1 MENKEHFSDLIK
13 TEITDVTSDRLTT
26 SFRLW
31 VEVEDVMNRDVF
43 TVCPDDTVTTAA
55 KIVSDNK
62 ISCVVVT
69 DSGSV
74 AGILTEPDFL
84 KRAMS
89 LKRDFNEIRV
99 AEIMS
104 ASVVTVPADL
114 SIFEASKTM
123 EKKGIKQLPVLE
135 KGKLV
140 GIVTQT
146 DLIRTLTSYVM
157 WRDVVEI
164 MSRDVSTVQKNTTVS
179 EASQIMTS
187 HDISSIVVLDGDRV
201 IGLLTERDI
210 INRIITLQKS
220 ADTQVEQ
227 VMSSPVISIP
237 PDFSVISANNLMEKM
252 YIRRLVVIEDKCLRG
267 IIVQTD
273 IFKAI
278 EKKLR
283 DEEEKNLGL
292 LEKSKRSIYTL
303 DLDGNITYVN
313 PAFMKLLEVTDPAEL
328 INQPFLPKKLWNKP
342 REGKQFLKELQNGY
356 TDTKELTLKTAKG
369 RKIYV
374 TVFSTI
380 TRDVHGKINGF
391 QGMLDDITPKK
402 ELVALR
408 EAEKALRENEEKY
421 RNVVEHTN
429 DGICIIQDDLVK
441 FTNNSLT
448 EIIGCSTDEII
459 DRSFEDFVHPDEL
472 QKVKGKY
479 QRFGT
484 GEQDEQRYETALKH
498 KNGRRIEV
506 EFNTSV
512 TDYGDRRAWLVFIH
526 DITKRK
532 QAEETMRQAM
542 KRAEQTQIELK
553 QLNLQLETSAEQA
566 NLMAHEA
573 VVADLAKSQFLSN
586 MSHEIRT
593 PMNAIIGF
601 SDVLSEEQLTQEQK
615 YYITIIRDS
624 AKNLLQLINDIL
636 DFSKIEAGKLDIEI
650 VSCSLEHLLAVT
662 ESLMRPLAIEKNLAF
677 EILQCED
684 LPAQIRTAPVRL
696 KQCLVNLISNAIK
709 FTEKGHVYVNVS
721 LEKGTCKGN
730 CPAPLRSR
738 GPQTR
743 NNALGEPPQNGEPQ
757 LSLRF
762 DVEDTGIGIPADK
775 QESIFKEFMQADKSS
790 TTKYGGTGLGLAI
803 TKRLTRLL
811 GGEISLTSQA
821 GKGSVF
827 SLVIPIS
834 VETESQKSFNKYNA
848 ADQLLNRSEFGEQDK
863 LSGDVLVAEDSKTNQ
878 ELIKLLL
885 ERMGLQVT
893 IVEDGKE
900 TIEKALSRTFDLI
913 LMDIQMPNVNGYEAA
928 KALRKKQVQTP
939 IIALTAYAMKADRQK
954 CINAGCDDY
963 IAKPINREILLR
975 KVRKY
980 LTLKNAA
987 LSRKKT

>member
-13 TEITDVTSDRLTT
+13 TEITDVTSDCLTT
-26 SFRLW
+26 SFRVW

-74 AGILTEPDFL
+74 VGILTEPDFL

-89 LKRDFNEIRV
+89 LKRDFNEIKV

-104 ASVVTVPADL
+104 APVVTVPADL

-135 KGKLV
+135 KGQLV

-179 EASQIMTS
+179 EASKIMTS
-187 HDISSIVVLDGDRV
+187 HDISSIVVLDGDRA
-201 IGLLTERDI
+201 IGVLTERDI

-220 ADTQVEQ
+220 ADTQVEE

-237 PDFSVISANNLMEKM
+237 PNFSVISASNLMEKM
-252 YIRRLVVIEDKCLRG
+252 DIRRLVVIEDKCLRG

-273 IFKAI
+273 IFKAV
-278 EKKLR
+278 EKKLQ

-292 LEKSKRSIYTL
+292 LEKSERSIYTL

-342 REGKQFLKELQNGY
+342 KEGKQFLKELKNGY

-369 RKIYV
+369 GKIYA

-380 TRDVHGKINGF
+380 IRDVHGRINGF

-421 RNVVEHTN
+421 RNVVENTN
-429 DGICIIQDDLVK
+429 DGICVIQDDSVK

-448 EIIGCSTDEII
+448 EIIGCSKDEII
-459 DRSFEDFVHPDEL
+459 GKNFEDFVHPDEL
-472 QKVKGKY
+472 QKVKDKY
-479 QRFGT
+479 QRFMAE
-484 GEQDEQRYETALKH
+484 EQDEQRYETALKH
-498 KNGRRIEV
+498 KDGLRIEV

-512 TDYGDRRAWLVFIH
+512 TDYDDRRAWLVFIR

-532 QAEETMRQAM
+532 QAEENMRQAM
-542 KRAEQTQIELK
+542 KHTERTQVELE
-553 QLNLQLETSAEQA
+553 QLNLRLEASAEKA
-566 NLMAHEA
+566 NLMAQEA
-573 VVADLAKSQFLSN
+573 VVADLAKSHFLAN
-586 MSHEIRT
+586 VSHEIRT

-615 YYITIIRDS
+615 YYVTIIRDS

-662 ESLMRPLAIEKNLAF
+662 ESLMRPLAIEKDLAF

-684 LPAQIRTAPVRL
+684 LPAQVRTAPVRL
-696 KQCLVNLISNAIK
+696 RQCLVNLISNAIK

-721 LEKGTCKGN
+721 LEKGDCKEN
-730 CPAPLRSR
+730 CPAPLRS
-738 GPQTR
+738 
-743 NNALGEPPQNGEPQ
+743 QNGEPQ
-757 LSLRF
+757 LFLRF
-762 DVEDTGIGIPADK
+762 DVEDTGIGIPEDK
-775 QESIFKEFMQADKSS
+775 QESIFEEFMQGDKSS
-790 TTKYGGTGLGLAI
+790 TTRYGGTGLGLAI
-803 TKRLTRLL
+803 TKRLACLL
-811 GGEISLTSQA
+811 GGKISLTSKA
-821 GKGSVF
+821 DKGSMF

-848 ADQLLNRSEFGEQDK
+848 ADELNQLKVGEQDK

-885 ERMGLQVT
+885 QRMGLKVT
-893 IVEDGKE
+893 MVEDGKE
-900 TIEKALSRTFDLI
+900 CIDIALSRTFDLI
-913 LMDIQMPNVNGYEAA
+913 LMDIQMPNVNGYEAT
-928 KALRKKQVQTP
+928 KTLRKKQVQTP
-939 IIALTAYAMKADRQK
+939 IIALTAYVMKADRQK
-954 CINAGCDDY
+954 CLDAGCDDY
-963 IAKPINREILLR
+963 IAKPIDRKILLK

-980 LTLKNAA
+980 LAVKNAA

>member
-13 TEITDVTSDRLTT
+13 TEITDVTSDCLMT
-26 SFRLW
+26 SFRVW

-74 AGILTEPDFL
+74 VGILTEPDFL
-84 KRAMS
+84 KRTMS
-89 LKRDFNEIRV
+89 LKRDFNEIKV

-104 ASVVTVPADL
+104 APVVTVPADL
-114 SIFEASKTM
+114 SIFETSKTM

-135 KGKLV
+135 KGQLV

-157 WRDVVEI
+157 WRDVGEI
-164 MSRDVSTVQKNTTVS
+164 MVRNVVIVQKNTTVS

-187 HDISSIVVLDGDRV
+187 HDISSIVVLDGDRA
-201 IGLLTERDI
+201 IGVLTERDI

-220 ADTQVEQ
+220 ADTQVDE

-237 PDFSVISANNLMEKM
+237 PDFSVISASNLMGKM
-252 YIRRLVVIEDKCLRG
+252 DIRRLVVIEDECLRG

-273 IFKAI
+273 IFKAV
-278 EKKLR
+278 EKKLQ

-356 TDTKELTLKTAKG
+356 VDTKELTLKTAKG

-380 TRDVHGKINGF
+380 TRDVHGRINGF
-391 QGMLDDITPKK
+391 QGMLDDITSKK
-402 ELVALR
+402 ELVTLR
-408 EAEKALRENEEKY
+408 ETEKALRENEEKY
-421 RNVVEHTN
+421 RNVVENTN
-429 DGICIIQDDLVK
+429 DGICIIQDDSVK

-448 EIIGCSTDEII
+448 EIIGCSKDEII
-459 DRSFEDFVHPDEL
+459 GKNFEDFVHPDEL
-472 QKVKGKY
+472 QKAKDKY
-479 QRFGT
+479 QRFIT
-484 GEQDEQRYETALKH
+484 EEQDEQRYETALKH
-498 KNGRRIEV
+498 KNGQRIEV

-532 QAEETMRQAM
+532 QAEENLRQAM
-542 KRAEQTQIELK
+542 KRTEQTQVELK
-553 QLNLQLETSAEQA
+553 QLNLQLEASAEQA

-615 YYITIIRDS
+615 YYVTIIRDS

-636 DFSKIEAGKLDIEI
+636 DFSKIEAGKLDVEI

-662 ESLMRPLAIEKNLAF
+662 ESLMRPLAIEKGLTF

-721 LEKGTCKGN
+721 LEKGDCKEN
-730 CPAPLRSR
+730 CPAPLRS
-738 GPQTR
+738 
-743 NNALGEPPQNGEPQ
+743 QNGEPQ
-757 LSLRF
+757 SFLRF

-775 QESIFKEFMQADKSS
+775 QESIFEEFMQADKSS
-790 TTKYGGTGLGLAI
+790 TAQYGGTGLGLAI

-811 GGEISLTSQA
+811 GGEISLTSQV
-821 GKGSVF
+821 GKGSMF

-834 VETESQKSFNKYNA
+834 LETESQKSFNKYNA
-848 ADQLLNRSEFGEQDK
+848 ADELNQPEVGKQDK

-893 IVEDGKE
+893 MVEDGKE
-900 TIEKALSRTFDLI
+900 CIDIALSRTFDLI
-913 LMDIQMPNVNGYEAA
+913 LMDIQMPNVSGYEAA
-928 KALRKKQVQTP
+928 KTLRKKQVQTP
-939 IIALTAYAMKADRQK
+939 IIALTAYVMKADRQK
-954 CINAGCDDY
+954 CIEAGCDDY
-963 IAKPINREILLR
+963 IAKPIDRKILLK

-980 LTLKNAA
+980 FAVENAA

>member
-13 TEITDVTSDRLTT
+13 TEITDVTSDCLTT
-26 SFRLW
+26 SFRVW

-74 AGILTEPDFL
+74 VGILTEPDFL

-104 ASVVTVPADL
+104 APVVTVPADL

-135 KGKLV
+135 KGQLV

-179 EASQIMTS
+179 EASKIMTS
-187 HDISSIVVLDGDRV
+187 HDISSIVVLDGDRA
-201 IGLLTERDI
+201 IGVLTERDI

-220 ADTQVEQ
+220 ADTQVEE

-237 PDFSVISANNLMEKM
+237 PDFSVFSASNLMEKM
-252 YIRRLVVIEDKCLRG
+252 DIRRLVVIEDKCLRG

-273 IFKAI
+273 IFKAV
-278 EKKLR
+278 EKKLQ

-380 TRDVHGKINGF
+380 TRDVHGRINGF
-391 QGMLDDITPKK
+391 QGMLDDITSKK

-408 EAEKALRENEEKY
+408 KAEKALRENEEKY
-421 RNVVEHTN
+421 RNVVENTN
-429 DGICIIQDDLVK
+429 DGICVIQDDSVK

-448 EIIGCSTDEII
+448 EIIGCSKDEII
-459 DRSFEDFVHPDEL
+459 DRSFKDFVHPDEL
-472 QKVKGKY
+472 QKVKDKY
-479 QRFGT
+479 QRFMA

-512 TDYGDRRAWLVFIH
+512 TDYGDRRAWLVFIR

-532 QAEETMRQAM
+532 QAEENLRQAM
-542 KRAEQTQIELK
+542 KRTERTQVELE
-553 QLNLQLETSAEQA
+553 QLNLRLEVSAEKA
-566 NLMAHEA
+566 NLMAQEA
-573 VVADLAKSQFLSN
+573 VVADLAKSHFLAN
-586 MSHEIRT
+586 VSHEIRT

-615 YYITIIRDS
+615 HYVAIIRES

-650 VSCSLEHLLAVT
+650 ASCSLEHLLAVT
-662 ESLMRPLAIEKNLAF
+662 ESLMRPLAIEKGLTF

-696 KQCLVNLISNAIK
+696 KQCLVNLINNAIK

-721 LEKGTCKGN
+721 LEKGDCKEN
-730 CPAPLRSR
+730 CPAPLRS
-738 GPQTR
+738 
-743 NNALGEPPQNGEPQ
+743 QNGEPQ
-757 LSLRF
+757 SFLRF

-775 QESIFKEFMQADKSS
+775 QESIFEEFMQGDKSS
-790 TTKYGGTGLGLAI
+790 TTRYGGTGLGLAI

-811 GGEISLTSQA
+811 GGEISLTSEV
-821 GKGSVF
+821 GKGSMF

-834 VETESQKSFNKYNA
+834 LETESQKSFNKYNA
-848 ADQLLNRSEFGEQDK
+848 ADELNHPEVGEQDK

-885 ERMGLQVT
+885 QRMGMKVT
-893 IVEDGKE
+893 MVKDGKE
-900 TIEKALSRTFDLI
+900 CIDIALSRTFDLI
-913 LMDIQMPNVNGYEAA
+913 LMDIQMPNVNGYEAT
-928 KALRKKQVQTP
+928 KTLRKKQVQTP
-939 IIALTAYAMKADRQK
+939 IIALTAYVMKVDRQK
-954 CINAGCDDY
+954 CLDAGCDDY
-963 IAKPINREILLR
+963 IAKPIDKKILL
-975 KVRKY
+975 KKMRKY
-980 LTLKNAA
+980 LAVKNAA

>member
-13 TEITDVTSDRLTT
+13 TEITDVTSDCLTT
-26 SFRLW
+26 SSRVW

-74 AGILTEPDFL
+74 VGILTEPDFL
-84 KRAMS
+84 KRTMS

-104 ASVVTVPADL
+104 APVVTVPADL

-135 KGKLV
+135 KGQLV

-146 DLIRTLTSYVM
+146 NLIRTLTSYVM

-187 HDISSIVVLDGDRV
+187 HDISSIVVLDGDRA
-201 IGLLTERDI
+201 IGVLTERDI

-220 ADTQVEQ
+220 ADTQVEE

-237 PDFSVISANNLMEKM
+237 PDFSVISAGNLMEKM
-252 YIRRLVVIEDKCLRG
+252 DIRRLVVIEDKCLRG

-273 IFKAI
+273 IFKAV

-292 LEKSKRSIYTL
+292 LEKSERSIYTL

-342 REGKQFLKELQNGY
+342 KEGKQFLKELQNGY

-374 TVFSTI
+374 TIFSTI

-391 QGMLDDITPKK
+391 QGMLDDITSKK
-402 ELVALR
+402 ELVTLR
-408 EAEKALRENEEKY
+408 KAEKALRESEEKY
-421 RNVVEHTN
+421 RNVVENTN
-429 DGICIIQDDLVK
+429 DGICVIQDDSVK
-441 FTNNSLT
+441 FTNNPLT
-448 EIIGCSTDEII
+448 EIIGCYKNEII
-459 DRSFEDFVHPDEL
+459 GKNFEDFVHPDEL
-472 QKVKGKY
+472 QKVKEKY
-479 QRFGT
+479 QRFMAE
-484 GEQDEQRYETALKH
+484 EQDEQRYETALKH
-498 KNGRRIEV
+498 KDGLRIEV

-512 TDYGDRRAWLVFIH
+512 TDYDDRRAWLVFIH

-532 QAEETMRQAM
+532 QAEENLRQAM
-542 KRAEQTQIELK
+542 KRTERTQVELE
-553 QLNLQLETSAEQA
+553 QLNLRLEASAEQA
-566 NLMAHEA
+566 NLMAQEA
-573 VVADLAKSQFLSN
+573 VVADLAKSHFLAN
-586 MSHEIRT
+586 VSHEIRT

-615 YYITIIRDS
+615 YYVTIIRDS

-662 ESLMRPLAIEKNLAF
+662 ESLMRPLAIEKGLTF

-684 LPAQIRTAPVRL
+684 LPAQICTAPVRL
-696 KQCLVNLISNAIK
+696 KQCLVNLINNAIK

-721 LEKGTCKGN
+721 LEKGDCKEN
-730 CPAPLRSR
+730 CPVPLRSR

-743 NNALGEPPQNGEPQ
+743 NNTLGEPPQNGEPQ
-757 LSLRF
+757 LFLRF
-762 DVEDTGIGIPADK
+762 DVEDTGIGIPEDK
-775 QESIFKEFMQADKSS
+775 QKSIFEEFMQADKSS
-790 TTKYGGTGLGLAI
+790 TTEYDGTGLGLAI

-811 GGEISLTSQA
+811 GGEISLTSEI
-821 GKGSVF
+821 GKGSMF

-834 VETESQKSFNKYNA
+834 LETESRKSFNKYNA
-848 ADQLLNRSEFGEQDK
+848 ADQLNQPEVGEQNK

-885 ERMGLQVT
+885 KRMGLKVT
-893 IVEDGKE
+893 MVEDGKE
-900 TIEKALSRTFDLI
+900 CIDIALSRTFDLI
-913 LMDIQMPNVNGYEAA
+913 LMDIQMPNVNGYEAT
-928 KALRKKQVQTP
+928 KTLRKKQVQTP
-939 IIALTAYAMKADRQK
+939 IIALTAYALKADRQK
-954 CINAGCDDY
+954 CLDAGCDDY
-963 IAKPINREILLR
+963 IAKPINRKILLK

-980 LTLKNAA
+980 LTVKNAA
-987 LSRKKT
+987 LSRKKI